1 MKTAC
6 ILRMVKLVLISAVC
20 ICAQAQ
26 QSRYKSNGSSG
37 ARIVSTTMAVD
48 TYAHVSAMSG
58 NQISYTGSPVFRRGD
73 KVLIIQM
80 TGSLAGNWQFDSVV
94 TGGNPFTVS
103 SVATSFYP
111 NNTTDLVQVV
121 KVPQYTSL
129 RITPTGTLTATPWN
143 GSTGGVLSFV
153 VRDTFTI
160 DSGGRCDV
168 SLQGFAGGTAGIAGT
183 GGAGGTGG
191 ALGLL
196 QGANGGNN
204 GLAVNTG
211 IGGGGD
217 GGLTGSAATG
227 NINAAGLNC
236 PGCGAPASNQSVI
249 SNVILNTKLMLGA
262 AGAGGSGG
270 AGGVGG
276 GGGGGGAGS
285 IGIAQNGTAGNTG
298 GNGGNGGAGGTGGG
312 LIVFAANYLKM
323 NAHDTAFVARGQS
336 ATGATA
342 GTAGGVGGDGGIGG
356 GPTCLLGGGGGG
368 GGGAYGGGGGDGGSG
383 GSGGTVYPIVF
394 NSCPAY
400 TSASCDLRGGGGG
413 RGASGGAGGHG
424 GHNAGIVGGLPCL
437 PIDTASIVGGYN
449 LPILSA
455 SDSCNMH
462 IPMMVLDSI
471 HHGLNGTVH
480 TFAGVKIYGSGSD
493 SVWAEQLDSFTVI
506 VYTIKAGLLYYTTL
520 VDHGYHRNPM
530 HTVDQLFYTGGVT
543 YDTTATGYV
552 RGMDTLSATCPDIF
566 RADPP
571 DGLAGADGTD
581 GDAGGS
587 GGAAGGAV
595 VQGDC
600 ISNPIITVDNMVPQ
614 GEGCSYS
621 FDPIQYVL
629 AAGGTPPYSYD
640 YIVSYDLPN
649 ISSTYDLYTVT
660 ISDIS
665 NCVASEYITVDHI
678 TDEYFFN
685 IQNSDP
691 TSCPNASD
699 GDLTYYVSDIT
710 QMSCVGSWTLDIY
723 GPNGYYYFDQG
734 YGYVSPNVTLN
745 QLAAGNYTYDMTS
758 YGANSITYS
767 SQGAFDILS
776 SNLIPTGDEYDT
788 ICYGVSFYWAA
799 DGNTYTQTG
808 SYTTTISGGSIVGC
822 DTVANLH
829 LTVSD
834 PIIQTLYAPTVIG
847 DNCFQPDPI
856 FELGVSGGDGHYT
869 LTNSVPGA
877 ATCIGNSYVTPYM
890 LEVTDGHQCT
900 AQLTDTVVEVYDLFQ
915 IGFGIGVHTTCA
927 NLHDGEFDFNISQ
940 IGAPISC
947 YPRWTLEI
955 YDTAG
960 TNVAG
965 TVGYSA
971 GNSLAVHNLDAGN
984 YSYKV
989 LSLSASG
996 SCSQYT
1002 DSGTF
1007 TIVIGSTVTV
1017 ALYDTICSG
1026 SSVTWGGSFYTQ
1038 DGLYSR
1044 TLTGGAVNGCDST
1057 VTLYLTVLQPISIG
1071 NTGMQ
1076 TSGYGC
1082 QQPGVDYTVL
1092 QVSGG
1097 DGNYSYSS
1105 YAAGQDNCSG
1115 GALVTPYNVIISDS
1129 HQCSTQGIIY
1139 TALVQDV
1146 VNMIVDP
1153 PAPATCSGI
1162 NDGSVS
1168 FSITD
1173 LTHQQCNFFYQ
1184 LSIQGPAGFIS
1195 SVTDS
1200 TDRMDTLR
1208 HLAPGTY
1215 TYSISGTGQCVNPVS
1230 GVYVVQ
1236 ATAQG
1241 TSGDEYET
1249 ICAGNSFL
1257 WNGMSYS
1264 QGGSYQQAFPAGG
1277 VNGCDSVANLIL
1289 SVTPA
1294 PSSTTYATICT
1305 GSSYMWGGQVYTQ
1318 SGSYPNAISIAG
1330 GCDSLAVLELTVNDT
1345 IPHVVTD
1352 TICQGEAYM
1361 VGHHSYTSSGV
1372 YTDMITAASS
1382 CDTLQTLQL
1391 VVLQS
1396 VTPSLVISV
1405 SHGPVINGQQID
1417 TFRADY
1423 TACDGAFYSWYLNL
1437 VPQGLHDSIAVI
1449 SHFVNQA
1456 DSIVCRIDCQNRC
1469 ASTTY
1474 TYSNRIMS
1482 GINDPA
1488 SFLHSVSV
1496 YPNPN
1501 AGAFTLEVN
1510 SDITT
1515 TAQLSLLDVIGQ
1527 NVLTDQMP
1535 LRPGDNKHQIYLPES
1550 AASGVYILQLSVEGH
1565 TLYQRVTVER

>member
-1 MKTAC
+1 
-6 ILRMVKLVLISAVC
+6 
-20 ICAQAQ
+20 
-26 QSRYKSNGSSG
+26 
-37 ARIVSTTMAVD
+37 MAVD
-48 TYAHVSAMSG
+48 TYAHVSSIIG
-58 NQISYTGSPVFRRGD
+58 NQISYTGSSVFRRGD
-73 KVLIIQM
+73 KVLVIQM
-80 TGSLAGNWQFDSVV
+80 TGALAGNWQFDSVV
-94 TGGNPFTVS
+94 TGGNPVTVS
-103 SVATSFYP
+103 SIYVTFSP
-111 NNTTDLVQVV
+111 NNTTDLVQVI

-129 RITPTGTLTATPWN
+129 RITPAGTLTAIPWN

-168 SLQGFAGGTAGIAGT
+168 SLQGFAGGTAGVAGI
-183 GGAGGTGG
+183 GGAGGTSG
-191 ALGLL
+191 AAGLT
-196 QGANGGNN
+196 QGANGGNI

-217 GGLTGSAATG
+217 GGLTGAAATG
-227 NINAAGLNC
+227 NIYAAPLNC
-236 PGCGAPASNQSVI
+236 PGCGAPASNQSTI

-276 GGGGGGAGS
+276 GGGGGGAGAT
-285 IGIAQNGTAGNTG
+285 GIAQNGTSGNDG
-298 GNGGNGGAGGTGGG
+298 GNGGNGGVGGNGGG
-312 LIVFAANYLKM
+312 LIVFAANYLNL
-323 NAHDTAFVARGQS
+323 NAHDTIFVAKGQS

-342 GTAGGVGGDGGIGG
+342 GTIGGIGGDGGIGG
-356 GPTCLLGGGGGG
+356 GPTCLQGGGGGG
-368 GGGAYGGGGGDGGSG
+368 GGGAYGGSGGNGGSG

-400 TSASCDLRGGGGG
+400 TSASCNVRGGSGGH
-413 RGASGGAGGHG
+413 GAIGGAGGHG
-424 GHNAGIVGGLPCL
+424 GQNAGIVGGFACL
-437 PIDTASIVGGYN
+437 PIDTSANGYGPPIV
-449 LPILSA
+449 SA

-462 IPMMVLDSI
+462 IPLMVLDTI
-471 HHGLNGTVH
+471 HHRGNGTVH
-480 TFAGVKIYGSGSD
+480 TFADVKIYGSGSD

-506 VYTIKAGLLYYTTL
+506 VYTIRSGLIFYTTL
-520 VDHGYHRNPM
+520 SDPGYHHNPM
-530 HTVDQLFYTGGVT
+530 HTVDQLFYTGGVS
-543 YDTTATGYV
+543 YDTTAIGYV
-552 RGMDTLSATCPDIF
+552 MGIDTLSATCPHFF

-600 ISNPIITVDNMVPQ
+600 ISNPIYTTDHMVPQ
-614 GEGCSYS
+614 GEGCSSS
-621 FDPIQYVL
+621 FDPIQYVY
-629 AAGGTPPYSYD
+629 AVGGTQPYSYN
-640 YIVSYDLPN
+640 YIVSYDLPGIN
-649 ISSTYDLYTVT
+649 STYDLYTVT

-678 TDEYFFN
+678 ADEYFFN

-710 QMSCVGSWTLDIY
+710 RMSCVGSWTLDIY

-788 ICYGVSFYWAA
+788 ICYGASFYWAA

-1057 VTLYLTVLQPISIG
+1057 VTLHLTVLQPIVAN
-1071 NTGMQ
+1071 NTSMQ
-1076 TSGYGC
+1076 TIGYGC
-1082 QQPGVDYTVL
+1082 ATVGIDYSTL
-1092 QVSGG
+1092 QVTGG
-1097 DGNYSYSS
+1097 DGNYSFNS
-1105 YAAGQDNCSG
+1105 YPTGGPNCMGNIQETEYNISITDGHGCNAQVQVSLGQ
-1115 GALVTPYNVIISDS
+1115 
-1129 HQCSTQGIIY
+1129 
-1139 TALVQDV
+1139 VQDRGDFV
-1146 VNMIVDP
+1146 VDYTE
-1153 PAPATCSGI
+1153 PATCSGI
-1162 NDGSVS
+1162 NDGSMAFTITNLDTQECH
-1168 FSITD
+1168 FS
-1173 LTHQQCNFFYQ
+1173 YM
-1184 LSIQGPAGFIS
+1184 LSIASQYGT
-1195 SVTDS
+1195 VLMTQDS
-1200 TDRMDTLR
+1200 IGMTDTLR
-1208 HLAPGTY
+1208 QLTAGTY
-1215 TYSISGTGQCVNPVS
+1215 QYALTGMGNCIVPIYGTFDIQPNIIGPL
-1230 GVYVVQ
+1230 GY
-1236 ATAQG
+1236 
-1241 TSGDEYET
+1241 EYDT
-1249 ICAGNSFL
+1249 ICQGSTFL
-1257 WNGMSYS
+1257 WRGVAYSASGSYSTIVYGGGMS
-1264 QGGSYQQAFPAGG
+1264 
-1277 VNGCDSVANLIL
+1277 GCDSTAYLEL
-1289 SVTPA
+1289 YVTPA

-1305 GSSYMWGGQVYTQ
+1305 GNSYTWGGQAQTQ
-1318 SGSYPNAISIAG
+1318 TGSYVNAISIAG

-1510 SDITT
+1510 SDIAT

-1527 NVLTDQMP
+1527 NVLTDQML
-1535 LRPGDNKHQIYLPES
+1535 LRTGDNKHQIQLPES

-1565 TLYQRVTVER
+1565 TLYQRATVER